1 MFIKLIILPLY
12 IVLPFSLT
20 WFDSR
25 TYWYIPFVL
34 WLIGIVVNALV
45 ERSRGEY

>member
-12 IVLPFSLT
+12 IVLPFSLN
-20 WFDSR
+20 WFDAQ
-25 TYWYIPFVL
+25 TYWYIPFAL
-34 WLIGIVVNALV
+34 WLVGIITNALV